1 MVNPPE
7 PFPDLDW
14 SPERARALGD
24 AALDMYEEW
33 LRRLPDLPVDRGRS
47 AVEVSE
53 AVHLEVPAEGMA
65 DEELLDYLRKLVFD
79 YSMYPG
85 HPGFLAYIVGG
96 GTVPGA
102 IADLVAAGINQNLG
116 GWRLSPGATE
126 IELHLV
132 RFFAD
137 RFGLPDEAGGL
148 VVSGG
153 SIANFIGLKAAR
165 DAKASAN
172 ARTVGLSSGP
182 QLVAYTSSEVH
193 FATTR
198 AADMIGIGTD
208 HVRLIGVD
216 DQYRIDLAELGRRI
230 EEDLAAG
237 LQPFCIVASLGTVAT
252 GAIDPL
258 EPIADLCERYGL
270 WMHVDAAYG
279 GPIVLADELRHL
291 ASGVERAD
299 SIAFDP
305 HKWLYTPQSGGCV
318 LVRDVA
324 HLAESFSY
332 DAGVIYENKELTGR
346 GIDLS
351 LLGPQLSRSFWA
363 LKVWVSLLA
372 HGSETYG
379 RRIAHDV
386 ALTRYLAERI
396 EASDCFEI
404 AAPVGL
410 SICCFR
416 YVPPNLP
423 EAEGR
428 RGVGSA
434 TPQNREEYLDLLNE
448 RIMAA
453 VQMDGR
459 VYYSNAILG
468 DRFVLRT
475 CIVNFRTEAVHLDQV
490 LEVTEELGAKL
501 DSELRPSHLA

>member
-24 AALDMYEEW
+24 AALEMYEEW
-33 LRRLPDLPVDRGRS
+33 LRRLPDLPVDRGRN
-47 AVEVSE
+47 AAEVSE
-53 AVHLEVPAEGMA
+53 AVHLDVPAEGMR
-65 DEELLDYLRKLVFD
+65 DEELLEYLRKLVFD

-137 RFGLPDEAGGL
+137 RFGLPDEAGGM

-165 DAKASAN
+165 DARGGADVRA
-172 ARTVGLSSGP
+172 TGLTGGP
-182 QLVAYTSSEVH
+182 QLVAYTSGEVH

-198 AADMIGIGTD
+198 AADMIGIGTNN
-208 HVRLIGVD
+208 VRLIAVD
-216 DQYRIDLAELGRRI
+216 DHYRMDVAELESRID
-230 EEDLAAG
+230 EDLDAG

-258 EPIADLCERYGL
+258 EPIADLCERHGL

-279 GPIVLADELRHL
+279 GPIVLAEELRSL
-291 ASGVERAD
+291 AAGVERAD

-305 HKWLYTPQSGGCV
+305 HKWLYTPQSGGCI

-324 HLAESFSY
+324 HLAESFSAH
-332 DAGVIYENKELTGR
+332 AGYVYEDKELTGR
-346 GIDLS
+346 GIDLGM
-351 LLGPQLSRSFWA
+351 LGPQLSRSFWA
-363 LKVWVSLLA
+363 LKVWVSLLS
-372 HGSETYG
+372 HGADTYG

-396 EASDCFEI
+396 EASDRFAI

-416 YVPPNLP
+416 YVPPELP
-423 EAEGR
+423 HGEG
-428 RGVGSA
+428 
-434 TPQNREEYLDLLNE
+434 REEYLDLLNE

-475 CIVNFRTEAVHLDQV
+475 CIVNFRTEAKHLDQV

-501 DSELRPSHLA
+501 DAELRPGRLRRG

>member
-24 AALDMYEEW
+24 SALEMYEEW
-33 LRRLPDLPVDRGRS
+33 LRRLPDLPVDRGRN
-47 AVEVSE
+47 AAEVSE
-53 AVHLEVPAEGMA
+53 AVHLDVPAEGMR
-65 DEELLDYLRKLVFD
+65 DEELLEYLRKLVFD

-132 RFFAD
+132 RFFTE
-137 RFGLPDEAGGL
+137 RFGLPQEAGGL
-148 VVSGG
+148 LVSGG
-153 SIANFIGLKAAR
+153 SIANFVGLKAAR
-165 DAKASAN
+165 DAKGG
-172 ARTVGLSSGP
+172 VGLRTGGLTGVT

-198 AADMIGIGTD
+198 AADMLGIGTD
-208 HVRLIGVD
+208 YVRLIEVD
-216 DQYRIDLAELGRRI
+216 DRYRMDVDALANRI
-230 EEDLAAG
+230 EEDVEAG
-237 LQPFCIVASLGTVAT
+237 LQPFCVIASLGTVAT

-258 EPIADLCERYGL
+258 EPIADICERHSL

-279 GPIVLADELRHL
+279 GPIVLSDELRGL
-291 ASGVERAD
+291 AAGIERAD

-305 HKWLYTPQSGGCV
+305 HKWLYTPQSGGCI

-332 DAGVIYENKELTGR
+332 QAGYIYENKELTGR
-346 GIDLS
+346 GVDLS
-351 LLGPQLSRSFWA
+351 WLGPQLSRSFWA
-363 LKVWVSLLA
+363 LKVWVSLLS
-372 HGSETYG
+372 HGADTYG

-396 EASDCFEI
+396 EASDRFEI

-416 YVPPNLP
+416 YVPPDLSDG
-423 EAEGR
+423 EG
-428 RGVGSA
+428 
-434 TPQNREEYLDLLNE
+434 REEYLDLLNE

-501 DSELRPSHLA
+501 DAELRPSRLRG

>member
-1 MVNPPE
+1 MINPPE
-7 PFPDLDW
+7 PVPDLDW

-24 AALDMYEEW
+24 AALEMYEEW
-33 LRRLPDLPVDRGRS
+33 LRRLPDLPVYREGK
-47 AVEVSE
+47 ATEVSE
-53 AVHLEVPAEGMA
+53 AVHLDVPAEGMR
-65 DEELLDYLRKLVFD
+65 DQDLLDYLRKLVFD

-102 IADLVAAGINQNLG
+102 ISDLVAAGINQNVG

-137 RFGLPDEAGGL
+137 RFGLPDEAGGM

-153 SIANFIGLKAAR
+153 SVANFIGLKAAR
-165 DAKASAN
+165 DAKGGADVRA
-172 ARTVGLSSGP
+172 AGLTGGP
-182 QLVAYTSSEVH
+182 QLVAYTSAEVH

-198 AADMIGIGTD
+198 AADMIGIGTNNI
-208 HVRLIGVD
+208 RLIGVD
-216 DQYRIDLAELGRRI
+216 DHYRMEVAELESRI
-230 EEDLAAG
+230 EKDLAAG
-237 LQPFCIVASLGTVAT
+237 LRPFCIVASLGTVAT

-258 EPIADLCERYGL
+258 EPIADLCARHGL

-279 GPIVLADELRHL
+279 GPIVLAEDLREL
-291 ASGVERAD
+291 ATGVERAD

-305 HKWLYTPQSGGCV
+305 HKWLYTPQSGGCI

-324 HLAESFSY
+324 HLAESFSA
-332 DAGVIYENKELTGR
+332 DAGYVYEDKELTGR
-346 GIDLS
+346 GIDLGM
-351 LLGPQLSRSFWA
+351 LGPQLSRSFWA

-372 HGSETYG
+372 HGTEAYG
-379 RRIAHDV
+379 RRISHDV
-386 ALTRYLAERI
+386 ALTRYLADRI
-396 EASDCFEI
+396 EASDRFEL

-416 YVPPNLP
+416 YVPPDLDDG
-423 EAEGR
+423 EG
-428 RGVGSA
+428 
-434 TPQNREEYLDLLNE
+434 REEYLDLLNE

-475 CIVNFRTEAVHLDQV
+475 CIVNFRTEAEHLDRV

-501 DSELRPSHLA
+501 DSELRPDALRR

>member
-1 MVNPPE
+1 MINRPE

-24 AALDMYEEW
+24 AALEMYEEF
-33 LRRLPDLPVDRGRS
+33 LKRLPDLPVDRGRS

-53 AVHLEVPAEGMA
+53 AVHLDVPSEGMDDA
-65 DEELLDYLRKLVFD
+65 DLLEYLRRLVFD

-102 IADLVAAGINQNLG
+102 IADLVAAGINQNVG

-137 RFGLPDEAGGL
+137 RFGLPAEAGGML
-148 VVSGG
+148 VSGG
-153 SIANFIGLKAAR
+153 SVANFIGLKAAR
-165 DAKASAN
+165 DAKSATN
-172 ARTVGLSSGP
+172 ARTRGLNAGP
-182 QLVAYTSSEVH
+182 QLVAYTSREVH

-198 AADMIGIGTD
+198 AADMVGIGTD
-208 HVRLIGVD
+208 NVRLIPVD
-216 DQYRIDLAELGRRI
+216 DHYRLDVEVLERRI
-230 EEDLAAG
+230 EDDLAAG
-237 LQPFCIVASLGTVAT
+237 LQPFCVVASLGTVAT

-258 EPIADLCERYGL
+258 EMIAELCARHGL

-279 GPIVLADELRHL
+279 GPVVLADELRSL
-291 ASGVERAD
+291 AAGVERAD

-305 HKWLYTPQSGGCV
+305 HKWLYTPQSGGCL
-318 LVRDVA
+318 LVRDIA
-324 HLAESFSY
+324 HLAESFSA
-332 DAGVIYENKELTGR
+332 DAGIVYEDKELTGR
-346 GIDLS
+346 GIDLGM
-351 LLGPQLSRSFWA
+351 LGPQLSRSFWA

-372 HGSETYG
+372 HGTDAYG

-386 ALTRYLAERI
+386 ALTRYLADRI
-396 EASDCFEI
+396 EASDAFEL

-410 SICCFR
+410 SICCWR
-416 YVPPNLP
+416 YVPPDLGDGD
-423 EAEGR
+423 GR
-428 RGVGSA
+428 
-434 TPQNREEYLDLLNE
+434 EKYLDLLNE

-468 DRFVLRT
+468 ERFVLRT
-475 CIVNFRTEAVHLDQV
+475 CIVNFRTEAEHLDQV

-501 DSELRPSHLA
+501 DAELRPPGLRAPA